1 MEDLNVF
8 NFFINL
14 NKEDQV
20 HFFSLLTPIS
30 LIKGSLIHYEGDVC
44 KELLLITQGEIRLYT
59 QAEGSAD
66 EATLYI
72 INAGE
77 QCIANTASVLGQSKT
92 IGTAV
97 TLTDIKGFT
106 LKEKDLKAFM
116 RHSPFYQD
124 YIISLYAKKMV
135 ELTTSLQRIKFKHLD
150 ERIMDFINLNQKA
163 TFHITHQALADEM
176 NTSRTVVS
184 RVLKALE
191 QKGKLKL
198 YRGYIELVRHM

>member
-1 MEDLNVF
+1 MKDLNVF

-14 NKEDQV
+14 NEEDQV
-20 HFFSLLTPIS
+20 KFFSLLKPIA
-30 LIKGSLIHYEGDVC
+30 LTKGSLIHYEGDVC
-44 KELLLITQGEIRLYT
+44 KELLLITQGEVRLYT
-59 QAEGSAD
+59 QAPKSHD
-66 EATLYI
+66 EATLYVI
-72 INAGE
+72 HAGE

-97 TLTDIKGFT
+97 TLSDIKGYT

-116 RHSPFYQD
+116 RDTPCYQD

-135 ELTTSLQRIKFKHLD
+135 ELTSSLQRIKFKHLD
-150 ERIMDFINLNQKA
+150 ERIMDFMNLNQKT
-163 TFHITHQALADEM
+163 TFHITHQELADEM

-184 RVLKALE
+184 RVLKTLE
-191 QKGKLKL
+191 QKGRIKL